1 VKHYNLDSGNPVEEK
16 NKARE
21 MRDNG
26 PMNISRMRE
35 DEIEETYSESD
46 PSIIDF
52 YSTYDELVPDALDE
66 AEYEQFYNSLNQS
79 ERDLLESGMNYYE
92 LTIEN
97 NGGLVMP
104 VILQFNYVD
113 GTSEDMRIPVE
124 VWRFNAEKIT
134 KVFPTVKEVES
145 IVLDPY
151 LEIADVNTDD
161 NAYPPQRSASRFEAF
176 KNKKPRAARENPM
189 QRARRA
195 AEMKKEVKP

>member
-1 VKHYNLDSGNPVEEK
+1 VEEK

-124 VWRFNAEKIT
+124 K
-134 KVFPTVKEVES
+134 
-145 IVLDPY
+145 
-151 LEIADVNTDD
+151 
-161 NAYPPQRSASRFEAF
+161 
-176 KNKKPRAARENPM
+176 
-189 QRARRA
+189 
-195 AEMKKEVKP
+195 